1 MGAKTRRLL
10 GVASVWIRPG
20 RQDNSERRRLQPLT
34 RRRILTP
41 AQVSIIDAWYAIKGR
56 NKQPPA
62 KCMAHKMGCSLRTL
76 WNAIHR
82 KDGYSGVP
90 QPARL
95 CSEACSKTLT

>member
-1 MGAKTRRLL
+1 M
-10 GVASVWIRPG
+10 
-20 RQDNSERRRLQPLT
+20 T

-41 AQVSIIDAWYAIKGR
+41 AQVSIIDAWYSIKGR

-82 KDGYSGVP
+82 RDGYAKEPTNIESKERVRRP
-90 QPARL
+90 SL
-95 CSEACSKTLT
+95 LSEAAEQQSLTVVARGEN

>member
-1 MGAKTRRLL
+1 M
-10 GVASVWIRPG
+10 
-20 RQDNSERRRLQPLT
+20 T

-41 AQVSIIDAWYAIKGR
+41 TQVATIDAWYQVKGR

-90 QPARL
+90 AAGPL